1 MAEGYMKTDKG
12 VFVVIEGTDGSGK
25 HTQFQRLAERLARE
39 GYDVAT
45 FDFPQYS
52 RPSSYFVKQ
61 YLSGAYGGADDVG
74 PYTGSL
80 FYALDRFEVAS
91 KIRQAIDA
99 GKVVLANRFVGSNM
113 AHQGTKFQYTEE
125 RRGYFIWLDNL
136 EFEML
141 RIPRPTVSLVLRVPA
156 DIAHGLAKKRAGQQD
171 RQQIAPPD
179 VVHEADPEH
188 SRRAVTVYD
197 DICQLFPK
205 DFSRIDCTRDEKL
218 LDIDT
223 IHNIVWQKIEPLLP
237 PKPDHVSLG
246 TDSAKTEATTVQSSI
261 VEEKPDG
268 SQSLTTKARELVEAL
283 VTREAGNVYFLTE
296 KLTPFQTAAMLSR
309 LAKGQ
314 GTPREQLL
322 ESDLEQL
329 LREHE
334 LDETGKKLLDDTVVV
349 EHGSQLLAAKLQ
361 RGRGITYAAQPLHAA
376 HHDQKNADG
385 GYRYYMPEHLEP
397 RLAKEYR
404 TQMDNLFDL
413 YSDIVHGVTGHLL
426 ETSTTPESEQDSAW
440 RSNLTQQAY
449 AIARAVLPVAA
460 TSAVGLHSSLDG
472 LENTVRRLLGE
483 PLPEAR
489 RAVEAI
495 LSEAKRIDP
504 EFLNRL
510 NKAESGLAITYRADT
525 RQKTAKLA
533 KKYLVG
539 THAEPTTTVQLTDV
553 HPRNELNIVPDML
566 YEVGDMPWRELQKT
580 VAGWPY
586 EQRLDVFGAYLSERV
601 SRRQRP
607 GRALENIHYR
617 WDIVSSFGTFREMQ
631 LHQHAP
637 GLEWQELTPRFGY
650 EVPKRIE
657 DADLLEEFETAF
669 EISLKLHSLLQKAG
683 LHLEAQYATLL
694 GHNMRWKMSCNAR
707 EMFSILEP
715 SHAVHPDMGKLLA
728 AMHEKLLETHPLLGE
743 VITFTASKSK
753 SSVIV

>member
-1 MAEGYMKTDKG
+1 MQTDKG

-25 HTQFQRLAERLARE
+25 HTQFQRLAERLTRE

-61 YLSGAYGGADDVG
+61 YLSGAYGSADDVG

-80 FYALDRFEVAS
+80 FYALDRFEVAA
-91 KIRQAIDA
+91 KIRQAIDD

-113 AHQGTKFQYTEE
+113 AHQGTKFQHAEE

-141 RIPRPTVSLVLRVPA
+141 RIPRPTLSLVLRVPA
-156 DIAHGLAKKRAGQQD
+156 DIAHDLARKRAGQED

-179 VVHEADPEH
+179 MVHEADPEH

-197 DICQLFPK
+197 DMCQLFPK
-205 DFSRIDCTRDEKL
+205 DFSRIDCTRDDEL

-223 IHNIVWQKIEPLLP
+223 IHDIVWQKIEPLLP
-237 PKPDHVSLG
+237 PKPDRASADALG
-246 TDSAKTEATTVQSSI
+246 PKAAKAETTTVQSSI

-268 SQSLTTKARELVEAL
+268 SEGLTSRAKELVDEL
-283 VTREAGNVYFLTE
+283 VTGQAGNVYFLTE

-322 ESDLEQL
+322 EPDLEQQL
-329 LREHE
+329 GEHE
-334 LDETGKKLLDDTVVV
+334 LDETAKNLLDDTLVV
-349 EHGSQLLAAKLQ
+349 EHGSQLLVAKLQ
-361 RGRGITYAAQPLHAA
+361 RGRGISYAAQPLHAA
-376 HHDQKNADG
+376 QHDQKNADG
-385 GYRYYMPEHLEP
+385 RYRYYVPEHLEP

-404 TQMDNLFDL
+404 TQMDSLFDL
-413 YSDIVHGVTGHLL
+413 YSDIVHGITGHLL
-426 ETSTTPESEQDSAW
+426 DISATPGGEQDSAW
-440 RSNLTQQAY
+440 RSGLTRQAY
-449 AIARAVLPVAA
+449 AVARAVLPVAA
-460 TSAVGLHSSLDG
+460 TSAVGVHSSLVG
-472 LENTVRRLLGE
+472 LENTVCRLLGE

-495 LSEAKRIDP
+495 LGEAKRIDP

-510 NKAESGLAITYRADT
+510 NKAESGLAITYRAGT
-525 RQKTAKLA
+525 KQKTAKLA
-533 KKYLVG
+533 KKYLAG
-539 THAEPTTTVQLTDV
+539 THAEPTTAVQLTDV
-553 HPRNELNIVPDML
+553 HPRNELDIVPDML

-580 VAGWPY
+580 ATAWPY
-586 EQRLDVFGAYLSERV
+586 EQKLDIFEAYLGERV
-601 SRRQRP
+601 SPRQRP
-607 GRALENIHYR
+607 GRALEGIHYR
-617 WDIVSSFGTFREMQ
+617 WDIVSSFSAFREMQ
-631 LHQHAP
+631 TYHHGL

-650 EVPKRIE
+650 EVPKLIE
-657 DADLLEEFETAF
+657 DAGLLDEFETAF
-669 EISLKLHSLLQKAG
+669 EISLKLYSLLQEAG

-694 GHNMRWKMSCNAR
+694 GHNMRWKMSCNGR
-707 EMFSILEP
+707 EMFGILE
-715 SHAVHPDMGKLLA
+715 SGHAAHPDLKKVFA
-728 AMHEKLLETHPLLGE
+728 AMHEKLTETHPLLGE
-743 VITFTASKSK
+743 AITFTASKSTSK
-753 SSVIV
+753 Y